1 MGRTFFISR
10 GLPEEATQ
18 ILVNLGKNFALAR
31 KKRRLTMEMVAERVQ
46 VSRLTISKIEKGNA
60 NVSIGA
66 IMGYAYI
73 LGLEQDF
80 RHVIDPATDAVG
92 LALDRDR
99 LNV

>member
-1 MGRTFFISR
+1 MGRTFFISN

-18 ILVNLGKNFALAR
+18 MLVELGRNFALAR
-31 KKRRLTMEMVAERVQ
+31 KKRRLTMEMVAERAQ

-66 IMGYAYI
+66 IMAYAYI

-80 RHVIDPATDAVG
+80 KHVIAPGTDAIG
-92 LALDRDR
+92 LMLDRDR